1 MNYSE
6 DTVYYGVLNVMAI
19 CIWNTYTFNRSMALG
34 ISTNTQIL
42 VSRRQRTDK
51 TIIPFIIF
59 RLSSIDEICRDRFVK
74 KEFHFLSSF
83 HQVFVTRLHI
93 LFVCKGLERPSINKC
108 STKTELNL
116 SFRCTYIVLLPRLRK
131 SCSSQNTYCFK
142 NNSLLLHLGLLISWF
157 QFSWNVKDEKRRIK
171 AYSSI

>member
-1 MNYSE
+1 MIHSE
-6 DTVYYGVLNVMAI
+6 NNIYYGVLNIMI
-19 CIWNTYTFNRSMALG
+19 IYIWNTYIFCLSICDG
-34 ISTNTQIL
+34 
-42 VSRRQRTDK
+42 RQKSPK
-51 TIIPFIIF
+51 TIMPFIICH
-59 RLSSIDEICRDRFVK
+59 LSSIDKMCRYPLVK
-74 KEFHFLSSF
+74 KKFHFLSSS

-142 NNSLLLHLGLLISWF
+142 NNSPLLHLGLLISWF
-157 QFSWNVKDEKRRIK
+157 QFSWNVIDEKRQIK
-171 AYSSI
+171 SYSSI